1 MPFQLSPS
9 QHHARHAV
17 LEAARTGNVALLL
30 GASGKGKTTILQ
42 DIHAET
48 GGVLLT
54 MRDAMGPIGGHHP
67 LAIEDALYAF
77 LSGALA
83 THDVVLMDDLH
94 LITSTICCGGMY
106 PRMGLIAAPLTAL
119 VEEARAAGKLLV
131 LAMEELNFRVPL
143 GRTQMVSIADFTAA
157 DYAHLCRAWLDVGD
171 ADRLDVQKIHRYA
184 RKLTAAQLRSTC
196 VSLRGSEEIDTDR
209 FIDHLRRHH
218 LAANVDLAEVQAV
231 ALRDLKGLDDVI
243 EALEANIVLPL
254 ENAELAAELGLAP
267 KRGVLL
273 AGPPGTGKTTVGRAL
288 ARRLQS
294 KFFLIDGTVVS
305 GTSNFFPMIHHIF
318 DAAKKNAPA
327 IVFID
332 DSDVLFAANAEAG
345 FYRYLLTILDGIE
358 SESVGHI
365 CLMMTA
371 MDVGNLPPALVRS
384 GRIELWLETRL
395 PDETARLAILSD
407 RFAGL
412 PAAIGEVDVALLAS
426 STEGLSGADLRRLVD
441 DGKLLFA
448 YDRARGRPMAP
459 ATEYFA
465 RAIETLRANKERY
478 AEAEAQARMKSV
490 ARPSFFDTGGGFPFG
505 EMAAF
510 GGQYMTMNMVATDE
524 QTGAES

>member
-1 MPFQLSPS
+1 MRFQLSPS

-17 LEAARTGNVALLL
+17 LEAARTGSVALLL
-30 GASGKGKTTILQ
+30 GESGKGKTTILH

-48 GGVLLT
+48 GGALLS

-67 LAIEDALYAF
+67 LAIEDALYAL

-83 THDVVLMDDLH
+83 KYDAVLMDDLH

-119 VEEARAAGKLLV
+119 VEEARASGKLLI
-131 LAMEELNFRVPL
+131 LAMEGLTFRMPL
-143 GRTQMVSIADFTAA
+143 GQSQMVSIADFTAD
-157 DYAHLCRAWLDVGD
+157 DYAHLCHAWLGAKD
-171 ADRLDVQKIHRYA
+171 ADRLDIPKIHRYA
-184 RKLTAAQLRSTC
+184 RKLTAAELRSTC
-196 VSLRGSEEIDTDR
+196 VSLRGSDEIDTAG

-218 LAANVDLAEVQAV
+218 LAANVDLAEVQPV
-231 ALRDLKGLDDVI
+231 ELRDLKGLDDVI

-254 ENAELAAELGLAP
+254 ENSELAAELGLAP

-332 DSDVLFAANAEAG
+332 DSDVLFAGNAEAG
-345 FYRYLLTILDGIE
+345 FYRYLLTLLDGIE

-395 PDETARLAILSD
+395 PDEAARLAILND
-407 RFAGL
+407 RFANL
-412 PAAIGEVDVALLAS
+412 PAAIGDVDIALLAS

-441 DGKLLFA
+441 DGKLLYA
-448 YDRARGRPMAP
+448 YDRARGRPMASG
-459 ATEYFA
+459 TEYFT

-478 AEAEAQARMKSV
+478 AEAEEQARMKPV
-490 ARPSFFDTGGGFPFG
+490 ARPSFFDAGGGLAIADLV
-505 EMAAF
+505 EMDAHHIAR
-510 GGQYMTMNMVATDE
+510 MIATDD
-524 QTGAES
+524 QIGAES

>member
-1 MPFQLSPS
+1 MCAQLSPS
-9 QHHARHAV
+9 QQHARHAV
-17 LEAARTGNVALLL
+17 LEAARAGNVAVLL
-30 GASGKGKTTILQ
+30 GASGKGKTTVLE

-48 GGVLLT
+48 GGALLT
-54 MRDAMGPIGGHHP
+54 MRDAVGPMAGHHP
-67 LAIEDALYAF
+67 LAIEDALYAL

-83 THDVVLMDDLH
+83 KHDVVLMDDLH

-106 PRMGLIAAPLTAL
+106 PRMGLVAASLTA
-119 VEEARAAGKLLV
+119 VIEEARAGGKLLV
-131 LAMEELNFRVPL
+131 LAMEDLNFRLPL
-143 GRTQMVSIADFTAA
+143 GRTQMVSIADFTAD
-157 DYAHLCRAWLDVGD
+157 DYAHLCRAWLDAAD
-171 ADRLDVQKIHRYA
+171 AEKLDVRKIHRYA

-196 VSLRGSEEIDTDR
+196 VSLRGSEEIDTER

-218 LAANVDLAEVQAV
+218 LAANVDLGEVQAV
-231 ALRDLKGLDDVI
+231 SLGDLKGLDDVI

-305 GTSNFFPMIHHIF
+305 GTANFFPMIHHIF

-395 PDETARLAILSD
+395 PDEPARLAILSD

-412 PAAIGEVDVALLAS
+412 PAAIGEVDTELIAS

-441 DGKLLFA
+441 DGKLLYA
-448 YDRARGRPMAP
+448 YDRARGRPMAT
-459 ATEYFA
+459 ATEYFL
-465 RAIETLRANKERY
+465 RAIETLRANKQRY
-478 AEAEAQARMKSV
+478 AQAEAQARMKP
-490 ARPSFFDTGGGFPFG
+490 AAPPTFFDAAGGFAFG
-505 EMAAF
+505 EMAAMA
-510 GGQYMTMNMVATDE
+510 GQHMMMHMVGTDE